1 MDISMIFRSTWRY
14 FMGYLMI
21 SRYLRYLHKLI
32 YVVGW
37 VLKNMFVR
45 IYGAAS
51 GIITERNGKV
61 LVEGAVK
68 QWNPM
73 GELVIFVFAT

>member
-1 MDISMIFRSTWRY
+1 
-14 FMGYLMI
+14 MGYLMI

-37 VLKNMFVR
+37 VLKNMFVQ

-61 LVEGAVK
+61 LGEGAVK
-68 QWNPM
+68 
-73 GELVIFVFAT
+73 